1 MCVPAEKLRICHSLI
16 QRDAAMRN
24 ELQERLERLIAKA
37 TEQGLDVKLGLA
49 NAEDYSEEG
58 EQANAV
64 NGDEHVGRMPVWL

>member
-1 MCVPAEKLRICHSLI
+1 
-16 QRDAAMRN
+16 MRN

-58 EQANAV
+58 EQANAA
-64 NGDEHVGRMPVWL
+64 NGHEHVGRMPVWL